1 MKLPNFRRIITGDY
15 EEEYTELV
23 DTLSV
28 SINQGI
34 TSLYDALNKK
44 VSLKYNILCTTKDIT
59 VQVDQAGNP
68 IQPAGFRLEYPNRT
82 SVVIVGKV
90 DNTTSPSAY
99 PTGVF
104 VSWTQVGDFIQINN
118 ISGLRVG
125 NSYKIR
131 LVAFGDES

>member
-59 VQVDQAGNP
+59 VQVDQQGYLLVGRKLV
-68 IQPAGFRLEYPNRT
+68 ILFKLIIYP
-82 SVVIVGKV
+82 V
-90 DNTTSPSAY
+90 
-99 PTGVF
+99 
-104 VSWTQVGDFIQINN
+104 
-118 ISGLRVG
+118 
-125 NSYKIR
+125 
-131 LVAFGDES
+131 